1 MDKLASPQELQAELR
16 RLLAKCQEGQPS
28 RKVMA
33 SELRA
38 LADRVSGLERGA
50 PNVEGML
57 AGMMMDVATVVKRY
71 ASTGINTG
79 HCTEQVAKV
88 VIKHQPKFAAKGILI
103 RDPSAVAEDLLYSV
117 MKVEADYDMTAAKK
131 VLDNYISKRVP
142 ATY

>member
-16 RLLAKCQEGQPS
+16 RLLAMSQEGKPS
-28 RKVMA
+28 RKALA
-33 SELRA
+33 SELRT
-38 LADRVSGLERGA
+38 LADRVAGLERGA

-57 AGMMMDVATVVKRY
+57 AGMMLDVAEVVKRY
-71 ASTGINTG
+71 ATSGINTG

-88 VIKHQPKFAAKGILI
+88 IVRHQAKFSAKGISV

-117 MKVEADYDMTAAKK
+117 IKVDADYDMDAAKK